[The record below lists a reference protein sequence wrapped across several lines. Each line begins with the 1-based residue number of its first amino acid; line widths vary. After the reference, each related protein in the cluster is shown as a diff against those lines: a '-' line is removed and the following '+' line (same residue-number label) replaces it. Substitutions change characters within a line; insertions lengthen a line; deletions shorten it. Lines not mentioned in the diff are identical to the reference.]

1 MELMRKSLSSISKHN
16 SLKQTYQTFEKHG
29 IEKQNTVT
37 TTFAGLKIISAND
50 RDFTH
55 VIEEN
60 EEPESGEESAFK
72 KEDDDNCDPFYEIDN
87 FVGVSSK
94 KEQRP
99 KKEERPKLFDMGD
112 DIHNLCDSPAS
123 IPKEAM

>member
-37 TTFAGLKIISAND
+37 TTFAGLRIISAND

-72 KEDDDNCDPFYEIDN
+72 KEDDDNCDPF
-87 FVGVSSK
+87 
-94 KEQRP
+94 
-99 KKEERPKLFDMGD
+99 
-112 DIHNLCDSPAS
+112 
-123 IPKEAM
+123 